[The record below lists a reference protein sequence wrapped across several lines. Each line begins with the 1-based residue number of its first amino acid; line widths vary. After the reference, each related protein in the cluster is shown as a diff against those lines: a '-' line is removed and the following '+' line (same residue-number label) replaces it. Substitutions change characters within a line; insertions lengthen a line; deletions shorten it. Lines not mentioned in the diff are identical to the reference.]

1 MNPYDVL
8 GVSPNAS
15 DDEIKKAYRNL
26 VKKYHPDRFAGD
38 KRAQEAASEKL
49 KQVNEAYN
57 IIERQRKGGG
67 GYSGAGSGAGYGSS
81 WSGQTGGY
89 SSSSDPVFNNV
100 RMAIARGDLYTAES
114 ILNSIQNR
122 GAEWNYLKGIIY
134 FRRGWYTGAKEH
146 FEKAIQMDPGNAE
159 YRQAYDTMT
168 GSASTF
174 RRDYGEGGSIFS
186 DPACRSGI
194 ACIVCLGLQ
203 CCCCSR
209 GMFCY

>member
-1 MNPYDVL
+1 MSNKNR
-8 GVSPNAS
+8 G
-15 DDEIKKAYRNL
+15 
-26 VKKYHPDRFAGD
+26 
-38 KRAQEAASEKL
+38 
-49 KQVNEAYN
+49 
-57 IIERQRKGGG
+57 QRKGGG

-174 RRDYGEGGSIFS
+174 RREHI
-186 DPACRSGI
+186 
-194 ACIVCLGLQ
+194 Q
-203 CCCCSR
+203 
-209 GMFCY
+209 